1 MVKRFFLIWFLC
13 ILSLNLMA
21 ETVVYSVTSRTSVR
35 PDGIE
40 PVGAYAS
47 YSQSAVSGRVGQ
59 MTEGS
64 STSLSLYGFSGV
76 RIRSVSIMMHS
87 NKAAGAGTLEMNLND
102 SCVWFI
108 DPASFDDDSW
118 HGSYSTSFVPVM
130 HRFSPALMVTG
141 DQVISIH
148 IDALVSSLYV
158 QSYTIEYDQIP
169 PAPCHVSFS
178 VADGQT
184 LPVLTETEAGTGV
197 LLPSCPAVDSL
208 WHFLGWLEQPLM
220 SVTEHC
226 PFYYEQGARYFPS
239 DDVCLYALYT
249 DVEPD
254 SRRQIVQDTTCSSGD
269 YLIVDKLFRAMAVGG
284 MNSEQRVPARRL
296 DSLPKNQDSL
306 YCLPLAAVTPSAVY
320 HIDFLP
326 DSLAT
331 IYNVSEQTYISF
343 PSTSSLKLV
352 KTKKE
357 WNYRCAE
364 EGMLVFYHN
373 YTATSWREL
382 RATTG
387 STLETIDSL
396 WFENS
401 LSHSV
406 FYANIL
412 FPAPPQDILSPVC
425 HYTTDPFSTSVKD
438 IAYSDGVIIGNGAIL
453 NPQHC
458 LLQIFSLQGT
468 LVTTSS
474 EERLLFATLPQGIYL
489 LRTKYQTH
497 KLLIK

>member
-1 MVKRFFLIWFLC
+1 
-13 ILSLNLMA
+13 MA
-21 ETVVYSVTSRTSVR
+21 EMVVYTVNSRTSVR
-35 PDGIE
+35 ADGME

-47 YSQSAVSGRVGQ
+47 YSQSSVSGRVGQ
-59 MTEGS
+59 MTEGG
-64 STSLSLYGFSGV
+64 STSLSLYGFSGL
-76 RIRSVSIMMHS
+76 RIRSVTLMMHS

-108 DPASFDDDSW
+108 DPAPFSDDSW

-130 HRFSPALMVTG
+130 HRFSPALTIA
-141 DQVISIH
+141 DEQVISIN

-158 QSYTIEYDQIP
+158 QSYAIEYDKIP
-169 PAPCHVSFS
+169 SAPCHVSFS
-178 VADGQT
+178 VADGQI
-184 LPVLTETEAGTGV
+184 LPMLTETKAGTGII
-197 LLPSCPAVDSL
+197 LPSCPAADSV
-208 WHFLGWLEQPLM
+208 WCFWGWLEQPLT
-220 SVTEHC
+220 SATEHC
-226 PFYYEQGARYFPS
+226 PSYYEQGARYFPS
-239 DDVCLYALYT
+239 GDICLYALYA

-254 SRRQIVQDTTCSSGD
+254 SQKQIVQDTTCSSGD

-284 MNSEQRVPARRL
+284 MNSNKRVPARRL
-296 DSLPKNQDSL
+296 DSLHKNQDSL
-306 YCLPLAAVTPSAVY
+306 YCLPLATVTPSAVY

-343 PSTSSLKLV
+343 PGTSTPTLV

-357 WNYRCAE
+357 WNYRRAE

-373 YTATSWREL
+373 YTSTSWREL

-401 LSHSV
+401 ISHSV
-406 FYANIL
+406 SYANIL
-412 FPAPPQDILSPVC
+412 FPAPPQDVLSPVC
-425 HYTTDPFSTSVKD
+425 HYTTDPFSTSLKD
-438 IAYSDGVIIGNGAIL
+438 LAYSDGIFIENREIL

-458 LLQIFSLQGT
+458 LLQIFSLQGI
-468 LVTTSS
+468 LVDASS
-474 EERLLFATLPQGIYL
+474 EEHISLATLPPGIYI

-497 KLLIK
+497 KMLIK